1 MYFTD
6 VFLTP
11 IAVRISAFLSAE
23 VMYFINPP
31 SRGVSNGGSVQ
42 IPPFSCAEFM
52 YFTDS
57 AAPFFF

>member
-6 VFLTP
+6 
-11 IAVRISAFLSAE
+11 AF
-23 VMYFINPP
+23 
-31 SRGVSNGGSVQ
+31 SNGGSVQ

-57 AAPFFF
+57 AAPFFSKGAAGVCLCF